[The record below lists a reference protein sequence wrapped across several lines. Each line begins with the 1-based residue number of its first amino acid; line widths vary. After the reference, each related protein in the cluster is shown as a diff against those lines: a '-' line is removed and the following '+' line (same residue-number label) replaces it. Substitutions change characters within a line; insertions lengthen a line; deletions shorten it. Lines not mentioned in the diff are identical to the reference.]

1 MEKERDK
8 LKLFGICIDNLNAK
22 EILKKIKPLI
32 EKQEPSLIV
41 TPNIQHIHILQK
53 DKEFRKIYRKASLV
67 ILDSTPLLLIS
78 KIAGNPLKERI
89 AGSDLLPLISS
100 AAAVKG
106 FRLFFLGA
114 GPGIAKKA
122 AEILTEK
129 NPELKIVGTYSPPF
143 GFENDERENKK
154 IIDLIKKSRPDVL
167 FIGLGTPKQEKWA
180 WRHKD
185 KMKVPLIVC
194 VGAAFDFIAGVQS
207 RAPKWIQKSGLEW
220 FYRLCREPLRLW
232 KRNLTGYIILIRLAV
247 KETIVNRLL
256 KKTNNTGDGSGT

>member
-1 MEKERDK
+1 MEKKKDK
-8 LKLFGICIDNLNAK
+8 LKLFGICIDNLNTK
-22 EILKKIKPLI
+22 EILKKIEPLI

-41 TPNIQHIHILQK
+41 TPNIQHIHILKK
-53 DKEFRKIYRKASLV
+53 DEEFREIYRSASLV

-89 AGSDLLPLISS
+89 AGSDLLPLFAST
-100 AAAVKG
+100 AAARG

-114 GPGIAKKA
+114 GPGVAKKA
-122 AEILTEK
+122 AEILTKK
-129 NPELKIVGTYSPPF
+129 NPGLRIVGTHAPSY

-154 IIDLIKKSRPDVL
+154 IIELIKKNRPDVL
-167 FIGLGTPKQEKWA
+167 FIGLGSPKQEKWA

-185 KMKVPLIVC
+185 KIKVPLIVC
-194 VGAAFDFIAGVQS
+194 VGAAFDFIAEVQS

-247 KETIVNRLL
+247 KETIVNRLV
-256 KKTNNTGDGSGT
+256 KKTASTDDGSGA